1 MPLVRID
8 LTGPQTPERIR
19 AVLAGTRL
27 AITSSLGVPDSRV
40 HLRLI
45 ETPASHVDAPAC
57 RTSSFALIDI
67 ALYEGRTPELKAAC
81 VAAIRDALAQDPGI
95 TPCEVAVAFR
105 DMSATDLDVLPGEA
119 GA

>member
-8 LTGPQTPERIR
+8 VTGPQTLDDIR
-19 AVLAGTRL
+19 AVLRGTR
-27 AITSSLGVPDSRV
+27 AGITEALGVPDDRV

-45 ETPASHVDAPAC
+45 ETPPTHIDAPPC
-57 RTSSFALIDI
+57 RTPHFTLVDI

-81 VAAIRDALAQDPGI
+81 VAAIRRELGADPGI
-95 TPCEVAVAFR
+95 PPSEVAVAFR
-105 DMSATDLDVLPGEA
+105 DMSTVDLDILPGEA